1 MRQILKLKILFSNR
15 KMSNKNGLLTTVQV
29 GTTGEL
35 TQDSCFFILKG
46 NPTYI
51 ENLAVDTL
59 TANDIVSGTIEA
71 NTNIDLNGGILTVS
85 GGELLLDGDPVGGGG
100 STTLADTLANGNS
113 AGAYDINMNNNN
125 ITNLDTITP
134 GTTSQVVVSSSIAS
148 STTPLLTLQTTNPN
162 ANTVALGL
170 YKNSASPAT
179 GDVAGTVVYQA
190 NNASATK
197 VNYGAIAS
205 IVGSTTAGAETGTIR
220 FQTVKAGAL
229 NTVMEMDGVNDLI
242 EVYDKIDMNAN
253 IMSNVAIEN
262 CTTITNASSAG
273 LTVQNQGVGAGAPT
287 IRAKAVTTDTA
298 NPMYITISKDLNGV
312 APIANEQIA
321 NIVVG
326 ADSSTGAGATM
337 SQIRTICQDPTNG
350 AVDAKLAFDVA
361 VNNTLTNYIELDG
374 ANEYIQIWKKMNLNN
389 IDIINAREINAQD
402 VSAPTSSGLLVTAP
416 KSLGSVEPAMVLY
429 AGLDRTDISSS
440 GVNFTLRKQI
450 TNNAVETLG
459 QINFVG
465 LDSTANIYQAGFLG
479 VSSDNNTAGATDA
492 RMYFYVDKA
501 GANTAFLSLDASN
514 NYINAHTHRIVNVV
528 DPINAQDVAT
538 KAYVD
543 GSSGSA
549 TLATVLTNGNS
560 AGTNSINMNGNDI
573 SNVNDI
579 TNASGEMNISAND
592 LNLSATGA
600 LSVLNIGAVAGIT
613 LTSAGAC
620 AVNAVGAVQIG
631 TAGLISIGSSAD
643 NTEIE
648 KVKFSENAISKVTG
662 ASDLT
667 IANVATITNASATM
681 DISATQVNVETVSF
695 IDNTIAK
702 KSGGANLIINDI
714 AEFNTSTPGSLIA
727 SKAGINIDTLTGLT
741 DFAGF
746 SAQNLTASTGDVA
759 GVYVNQIES
768 LTGDA
773 IGASI
778 VGVTANT
785 GAGSEAKGVLVQTV
799 LGVDS
804 ATGIELTGSLAGTT
818 KRGIYEHF
826 ATGGTINTLTNKTG
840 IGADPNTAY
849 QLDVAGLTRIYTTTA
864 NPTSLLLENAEAGAS
879 ANILQIY
886 KNSSTPAVN
895 DVIGN
900 LQFAGNNAS
909 LAKHTYANIQG
920 AIMNTTAGAEDGEMR
935 LRTTINSVATD
946 FIHLDGSNA
955 LVNINP
961 GSSTVG
967 LNMNDNTGK
976 VLMYADPVN
985 VRSMFKNYP
994 QRYIYDIAGDYTVT
1008 FPDPG
1013 WNIIRIL
1020 MTGAG
1025 GGGGSGRLDS
1035 AGTCYG
1041 GGAGSGGNVV
1051 ECWFDRKELFPDASG
1066 ALTLYITIGAGGN
1079 GGTAITTNATNGN
1092 NGSGG
1097 GQTTVSI
1104 TSIGGTNPGTL
1115 YYQVLGGNGGSG
1127 GTNSAGGG
1135 GSAPSWSGGNF
1146 GFAGRPG
1153 ASSSI
1158 TGQPGASTTASANY
1172 CGTICQPPGGSGAGG
1187 GVNAGATTAYA
1198 GGGVASPAGQYY
1210 GVPGGA
1216 GLGIN
1221 AMVSGTAGTAVIPA
1235 TAGAGFTFTGPLAT
1249 ASIRPLRGN
1258 VDCFSGGGGSVNA
1271 TSGGGDG
1278 GGHVAGT
1285 AGSRGSGGS
1294 GGGGAT
1300 STRSGAGGRGRD
1312 GLVYISLW

>member
-1 MRQILKLKILFSNR
+1 
-15 KMSNKNGLLTTVQV
+15 MSNKNGLLTTVQV
-29 GTTGEL
+29 SSGGEL
-35 TQDSCFFILKG
+35 NEDTSFFVLKG
-46 NPTYI
+46 NPTHI
-51 ENLAVDTL
+51 QNLSVDTL
-59 TANDIVSGTIEA
+59 TANTIASGVVEA
-71 NTNIDLNGGILTVS
+71 NTNIELNGGVLTVS
-85 GGELLLDGDPVGGGG
+85 GNELLLNGDPVGGGTT
-100 STTLADTLANGNS
+100 TTLADVLGNGNS
-113 AGAYDINMNNNN
+113 AGVYDINMNNNN
-125 ITNLDTITP
+125 INNLDTITP
-134 GTTSQVVVSSSIAS
+134 GTTSQVVVSSAVAS
-148 STTPLLTLQTTNPN
+148 STSPLLTLQTTNPN

-179 GDVAGTVVYQA
+179 GDQAGTVVYQA

-197 VNYGAIAS
+197 VNYGAIGS

-229 NTVMEMDGVNDLI
+229 DTVMEMDGANDLI
-242 EVYDKIDMNAN
+242 EVYDKIDMNGN
-253 IMSNVAIEN
+253 IMSNVAIQN
-262 CTTITNASSAG
+262 CTSVINSSSAG
-273 LTVQNQGVGAGAPT
+273 LTIQNQGVGASAPT
-287 IRAKAVTTDTA
+287 IRATALTTDTA
-298 NPMYITISKDLNGV
+298 NPMYFTLNKDLSG
-312 APIANEQIA
+312 ASPIANEQIA
-321 NIVVG
+321 IISVG
-326 ADSSTGAGATM
+326 ADNSLGVGATM
-337 SQIRTICQDPTNG
+337 SQIKTNCINPTSG
-350 AVDAKLAFDVA
+350 AVDSKMSFA
-361 VNNTLTNYIELDG
+361 VSDNNTVADYIVLDG
-374 ANEYIQIWKKMNLNN
+374 SAQEVQLFKKLNMNN
-389 IDIINAREINAQD
+389 IDIINVSEINAQD
-402 VSAPTSSGLLVTAP
+402 VTAPTSIGLSVTAP
-416 KSLGSVEPAMVLY
+416 KSLGSTEPAMIVY
-429 AGLDRTDISSS
+429 AGLDRTDVSGS
-440 GVNFTLRKQI
+440 GVNMTLRKQI

-459 QINFVG
+459 QINFNGV
-465 LDSTANIYQAGFLG
+465 DSASNNYQAGFLG
-479 VSSDNNTAGATDA
+479 VSSDNNTAGANNA
-492 RMYFYVDKA
+492 RMYFYVDRN

-667 IANVATITNASATM
+667 IANVASITNASATL

-702 KSGGANLIINDI
+702 KTGASNLIINDV
-714 AEFNTSTPGSLIA
+714 AELNTSTPGSVVQ
-727 SKAGINIDTLTGLT
+727 SKAGINIDTITGLS
-741 DFAGF
+741 DFAGY
-746 SAQNLTASTGDVA
+746 SAQSLTASTGDIA
-759 GVYVNQIES
+759 GVYINQIEA
-768 LTGDA
+768 TGA
-773 IGASI
+773 GSVATGASI
-778 VGVTANT
+778 IGVTANT
-785 GAGSEAKGVLVQTV
+785 GAGSVATGLSIQTV
-799 LGVDS
+799 LGVTE
-804 ATGIELTGSLAGTT
+804 AIGIDVKGSLAGTT
-818 KRGIYEHF
+818 KRGIYEHI

-864 NPTSLLLENAEAGAS
+864 NPTSLLLENADGGAS

-886 KNSSTPAVN
+886 KNSSTPAVS

-920 AIMNTTAGAEDGEMR
+920 AIQRTTAGTEAGEMR
-935 LRTTINSVATD
+935 LRATINGTATD
-946 FIHLDGSNA
+946 FIHIDGSNA

-961 GSSTVG
+961 GSTTVG
-967 LNMNDNTGK
+967 LSMNDNTGK
-976 VLMYADPVN
+976 VLMYSDPSN

-994 QRYIYDIAGDYTVT
+994 QRYLYDIAGDYTLT
-1008 FPDPG
+1008 LPDPG

-1020 MTGAG
+1020 MVGAG

-1035 AGTCYG
+1035 AGSCYG

-1051 ECWFDRKELFPDASG
+1051 ECWFDRRELFPDASG
-1066 ALTLYITIGAGGN
+1066 ALTLYVRVGAGGA
-1079 GGTAITTNATNGN
+1079 GGTAVTTNATNGN
-1092 NGSGG
+1092 NGSNGAG
-1097 GQTTVSI
+1097 TVVSLA
-1104 TSIGGTNPGTL
+1104 SIGDTNSAL
-1115 YYQVLGGNGGSG
+1115 NYQVSGGNGGSG
-1127 GTNSAGGG
+1127 GTNTAGNGGG
-1135 GSAPSWSGGNF
+1135 APSWSGGNF

-1158 TGQPGASTTASANY
+1158 TAQPSASTTSSSNY

-1198 GGGVASPAGQYY
+1198 GGGMASPAGQYY

-1216 GLGIN
+1216 GLGIQ
-1221 AMVSGTAGTAVIPA
+1221 ALATGQAGTAVLV
-1235 TAGAGFTFTGPLAT
+1235 AGNGSQFAFNAPFAN
-1249 ASIRPLRGN
+1249 ASIRPIRGN
-1258 VDCFSGGGGSVNA
+1258 VDGFSGGGGSINA

-1278 GGHVAGT
+1278 AGHTAGQ
-1285 AGSRGSGGS
+1285 AGSRGSGGA

-1300 STRSGAGGRGRD
+1300 TTRSGAGGRGRD
-1312 GLVYISLW
+1312 GFVYVTLW